1 MSKILETSRKENKNF
16 LKDYERNR
24 AFILDLIKQNDFL
37 KNQTPLSG
45 TDETK
50 TNYGIQQNTIDNVA
64 STDADREI
72 EKINSLLTVKIADV
86 DAYYSFYVKSSSKDE
101 DVGTE
106 AKEKRLLASR
116 DVFKSNKTVSI
127 VNYNDVLILYNN
139 VIRLY
144 KKPGTSQP
152 TKSTIGNKLN
162 SITRNI
168 DILLIEY
175 NQLIDYILSSRATHR
190 IVFKLLEAKGFYE
203 IIKNQIFRNDYN
215 IITQENIEVQYRKE
229 ILSLSQSRR
238 DVLDLI
244 QNYDEVQKAK
254 YKTIDELKF
263 DTDTYIKRL
272 ENSTGT
278 KIPIELKRKFRDMGI
293 EEINRALDS
302 FNLLQK
308 EEPLQIKNLEEQRKL
323 LLSNLQKN
331 AFTKRD
337 MEATIKRIDGHLEDM
352 RQRENTLIR
361 LLPKLKNDRDE
372 YEAELEDLE
381 READRMRQTRSDYNV
396 SSQYTSYI
404 RGIKSREA
412 KLDEIEQEIQNI
424 NSELQQIYLEAERFV
439 SFKQQNIN
447 RVRNLGNQISRDSQS
462 LNVVDGSISTL
473 KREVDIKI
481 NRLEGSLKTQ
491 PRTRIDREIINIDEG
506 EEKKIDFDYGEEE
519 EEEDIDE
526 EFVPLEPLEGDGKKK
541 KGGKKLNKKKH

>member
-1 MSKILETSRKENKNF
+1 MSKTLETSRKENKNF

-86 DAYYSFYVKSSSKDE
+86 DAYYSFFTKSNARAEDIEKQNLKEISRKGKEASK
-101 DVGTE
+101 
-106 AKEKRLLASR
+106 

-175 NQLIDYILSSRATHR
+175 NQLIDYILSSGSGHR

-238 DVLDLI
+238 NVLEILQEMEDI
-244 QNYDEVQKAK
+244 TKAK

-263 DTDTYIKRL
+263 DTDIYIKRI

-278 KIPIELKRKFRDMGI
+278 KIPIELKRKFKDMGI

-331 AFTKRD
+331 AFAKRD
-337 MEATIKRIDGHLEDM
+337 MEETVKRIDGHLEDM
-352 RQRENTLIR
+352 RRRENALIR

-372 YEAELEDLE
+372 YESEVEDLE
-381 READRMRQTRSDYNV
+381 READRIRQTRSDYNV

-404 RGIKSREA
+404 RGIKSRET
-412 KLDEIEQEIQNI
+412 KLAEIEQEIQDI
-424 NSELQQIYLEAERFV
+424 NNELRQIYLEAERFG
-439 SFKQQNIN
+439 SFKQQNRN
-447 RVRNLGNQISRDSQS
+447 RARDLGNQISRDSQS
-462 LNVVDGSISTL
+462 LNIVDESISTL

-491 PRTRIDREIINIDEG
+491 PPVSEEIAIYNERPEDIK
-506 EEKKIDFDYGEEE
+506 EEKEE

-526 EFVPLEPLEGDGKKK
+526 EFVPLEGDGKKK
-541 KGGKKLNKKKH
+541 KGSKKLNKK

>member
-37 KNQTPLSG
+37 KNQTPISG
-45 TDETK
+45 SDETK

-86 DAYYSFYVKSSSKDE
+86 DAYYSFFTKSDANKEASK
-101 DVGTE
+101 
-106 AKEKRLLASR
+106 

-278 KIPIELKRKFRDMGI
+278 KIPIELKRKFKDMGI

-331 AFTKRD
+331 AFAKRD
-337 MEATIKRIDGHLEDM
+337 MEETVKRIDGHLEDM

-372 YEAELEDLE
+372 YESEVEDLE
-381 READRMRQTRSDYNV
+381 READRIRQTRSDYNV

-404 RGIKSREA
+404 RGIRERESR
-412 KLDEIEQEIQNI
+412 LDEIEQEIQDI
-424 NSELQQIYLEAERFV
+424 NNELRQIYLEAERFG
-439 SFKQQNIN
+439 SFKQQNRN
-447 RVRNLGNQISRDSQS
+447 RARDLGNQISRDSQS
-462 LNVVDGSISTL
+462 LNVVDGSIATL

-491 PRTRIDREIINIDEG
+491 PKVQEEVYERPE
-506 EEKKIDFDYGEEE
+506 EEKED
-519 EEEDIDE
+519 EDIDE